1 MEGISSPNSLTYID
15 EAPSYSAKK
24 PELDTISERSGP
36 TTRSQAKSSA
46 LLETLKTKLVKK
58 ARSTSSRA
66 RTAKAELR
74 SPLKAGRSS
83 SKASKFQANS
93 DDSARARTAKA
104 ELRSPLKAGRSSS
117 KASAYSRFD
126 TVSS

>member
-1 MEGISSPNSLTYID
+1 MNNRVKSSLKFFTNFQTSTMEGISSPNSLTYVD

-46 LLETLKTKLVKK
+46 LLETVLKTKLVKK
-58 ARSTSSRA
+58 ARSTSSR
-66 RTAKAELR
+66 
-74 SPLKAGRSS
+74 
-83 SKASKFQANS
+83 FQANS

-104 ELRSPLKAGRSSS
+104 ELRSPLKAGQSSS

>member
-1 MEGISSPNSLTYID
+1 MEGISSPNSLTYVD

-74 SPLKAGRSS
+74 SPSLN
-83 SKASKFQANS
+83 KASKFQANS
-93 DDSARARTAKA
+93 DDSA
-104 ELRSPLKAGRSSS
+104 
-117 KASAYSRFD
+117 YSRFD
-126 TVSS
+126 MVSS